1 MYKPYNDIS
10 SCPDHA
16 QMDAYVSSGMTQDMM
31 HRMEK
36 HMLFCEMCSDYA
48 EGMEAM
54 QKNDFSYTL
63 SFSLPEKNNRRSWL
77 YLVSAAAIVL
87 VVLFSTRLWIRRADE
102 KSAQQAMQQQSSAS
116 SPRQHTNP
124 HSVPLTQTEGL
135 SPLENKGAHQQ
146 RPRSILSS
154 QKKTPNPVQSLSEAV
169 TNFSEENIIY
179 EASREENM
187 FNKNE
192 SDAVPK
198 TDFAGKTAEMDV
210 MQQDIPQSAPARAQM
225 KTPVNGSPL
234 SQSESISTVGDKQ
247 ESISLKELDKPLSDA
262 SMAERLL
269 KSAKEFYNQAEWS
282 KAARCLQKVLS
293 KTGAEKFDD
302 NNRWML
308 ANSLLRMGNLLQAIE
323 QYEYLVK
330 TGSVFKEQASDSIR
344 KYKNP

>member
-16 QMDAYVSSGMTQDMM
+16 QMDAYVRSGMTQDMM

-54 QKNDFSYTL
+54 QKNDFSNTL
-63 SFSLPEKNNRRSWL
+63 KFSSPEKNNRRRWL
-77 YLVSAAAIVL
+77 YLVSAAAIVF

-102 KSAQQAMQQQSSAS
+102 KSAQQAMQQQSSANLS
-116 SPRQHTNP
+116 RQQINP
-124 HSVPLTQTEGL
+124 HSVPFTQTEVL
-135 SPLENKGAHQQ
+135 SPLEDKGEQ
-146 RPRSILSS
+146 PPGSISS
-154 QKKTPNPVQSLSEAV
+154 PQKKTPNPVQSLSEAV
-169 TNFSEENIIY
+169 TQFSEENIIH

-187 FNKNE
+187 FKKNE
-192 SDAVPK
+192 MDAVPK
-198 TDFAGKTAEMDV
+198 TDFTGKTGEMDV
-210 MQQDIPQSAPARAQM
+210 VQQDIPQSSPARAQM

-234 SQSESISTVGDKQ
+234 SQGESLSPVEEKQ
-247 ESISLKELDKPLSDA
+247 ESKSLKELDKPLSDA
-262 SMAERLL
+262 SMADRLL

-308 ANSLLRMGNLLQAIE
+308 ANSLLRMGNLVQAIE

-344 KYKNP
+344 KYKIP